1 MYAAVVGRGES
12 PAECCYRDHVTQVK
26 PRVLVIDDEPDSV
39 GLLLRYLADSDLDVR
54 VALDGADGLE
64 KAETGRPDLVLLDVS
79 MPGMDGFAV
88 CQQLRAKAWARGLPI
103 LLLSARDDLSVKL
116 RGFALGC
123 VDYITKPFSQEE
135 VLARINVHLQLR
147 ERIVRAEVLASARAL
162 ADLGEQAAPEMRLFA
177 RAQALLK
184 ETLSEG
190 PRLDTL
196 ARRLGLSPRRLSDLF
211 RRQVGVTV
219 SEYLLELRLE
229 TARHLLASSGLQ
241 VQLIADRV
249 GYEQP
254 GDFTRAFR
262 RRFGVSPREYR
273 AACRSA
279 APAAGASVTAS
290 S

>member
-1 MYAAVVGRGES
+1 MYAPVVGRGES
-12 PAECCYRDHVTQVK
+12 PAECCYRDHVTQVN
-26 PRVLVIDDEPDSV
+26 PRILVIDDESDSV
-39 GLLLRYLADSDLDVR
+39 GLLLRYLADSDFDVR

-64 KAETGRPDLVLLDVS
+64 KAETGRPDLVLLD
-79 MPGMDGFAV
+79 PGMDGFAV
-88 CQQLRAKAWARGLPI
+88 CQQLRAKAWARDLPI
-103 LLLSARDDLSVKL
+103 VLLSARDDLSAKL
-116 RGFALGC
+116 RGFELGC
-123 VDYITKPFSQEE
+123 VDYITKPFSPEE

-147 ERIVRAEVLASARAL
+147 ERVVRAEALASARSL
-162 ADLGEQAAPEMRLFA
+162 ADLGEQAAPDMRLFA

-196 ARRLGLSPRRLSDLF
+196 ARRLGLSRRRLSELF

-229 TARHLLASSGLQ
+229 TARYLLANSGLQ

-249 GYEQP
+249 GYDQP

-273 AACRSA
+273 AACRSG